1 MARIELI
8 TERAQTSTEEQA
20 SLFDSIVA
28 SRGKMIRP
36 YEVLL
41 HVPAMAETLSQ
52 LGAQIRFAGSLVDHD
67 RELVILTAAV
77 ANDCQFEWDSHHP
90 IAVEAGVSQEALDYL
105 QGIPAE
111 LNDHEELIIS
121 YVRELHDRSTVSPD
135 VFARGLESLGT
146 SGIVELTVTA
156 GYYTLLAYVMG
167 AVDAC

>member
-8 TERAQTSTEEQA
+8 TERTQASTERQMR
-20 SLFDSIVA
+20 LFDSIVA
-28 SRGKMIRP
+28 SRGQMIRP

-41 HVPAMAETLSQ
+41 HVPELAETLSQ
-52 LGAQIRFAGSLVDHD
+52 LGAQIRFAGSLSDHD

-77 ANDCQFEWDSHHP
+77 VNDCQFEWDSHHP
-90 IAVEAGVSQEALDYL
+90 IAVEAGVRQEALDHL
-105 QGIPAE
+105 QGIPAA

-121 YVRELHDRSTVSPD
+121 YVRELRDRSTVSPEL
-135 VFARGLESLGT
+135 FARGLDVLGT